1 MGTSSCKSKFVN
13 VNGIRLHYL
22 DWGGNGP
29 VLLFLTG
36 MGCSAYIFGDFA
48 PRFVDQFHV
57 LALDRRGHGDSDY
70 PETGYDPETLTEDLR
85 QFLDALQIEKVIL
98 AGHSMGYIELCHFTA
113 LYPERVRKLVF
124 LDAAYDNTSAENKT
138 VFDKNPLPQMI
149 PAWPDD
155 PTTIDEYIA
164 TTRRLYPAMAVI
176 WNNVMDEQTRHTT
189 KTTTDGKVVDKMSD
203 VISKAI
209 SDTFVSYVPE
219 YSAIQIPT
227 LSFFAIRDGVDYLS
241 SDYMT
246 EDQKVQ
252 VTDFFKTVL
261 QPHQKTYIEQFQRNV
276 PHARVVEIPN
286 GHHYC
291 FIKQEQ
297 VVFEEMREF
306 LQEGHAKSKN
316 A

>member
-1 MGTSSCKSKFVN
+1 MDTSSCKSNFVN

-22 DWGGNGP
+22 DWGGDGP
-29 VLLFLTG
+29 VILFLTG

-48 PRFVDQFHV
+48 PHFVDQFHV

-70 PETGYDPETLTEDLR
+70 PETGYDPDTLTEDLR
-85 QFLDALQIEKVIL
+85 QFLDALKIEQVIL

-113 LYPERVRKLVF
+113 LYPERVLKLVF
-124 LDAAYDNTSAENKT
+124 LDAAHDNSSSENKD
-138 VFDKNPLPQMI
+138 VFEKNPLPKII
-149 PAWPDD
+149 PSWPDTD
-155 PTTIDEYIA
+155 PTTIEEYFVTIK
-164 TTRRLYPAMAVI
+164 RLFPAMAVI
-176 WNNVMDEQTRHTT
+176 WNKVMEEQTRHTI
-189 KTTTDGKVVDKMSD
+189 KTTPDGKVVDKMSD
-203 VISKAI
+203 AISKAI

-219 YSAIQIPT
+219 YSTLQVPV
-227 LSFFAIRDGVDYLS
+227 LSFFAIRDGFDYLS

-261 QPHQKTYIEQFQRNV
+261 QPHNKKYIEQFRRNV
-276 PHARVVEIPN
+276 PHARVVEIPS

-297 VVFEEMREF
+297 IVFEEMFKF
-306 LQEGHAKSKN
+306 LQEA
-316 A
+316 